1 MQASALKM
9 DSLLEEEI
17 LLPVQYADLQRG
29 ATPRPP
35 EHGLLF
41 AVLEDAVRCW
51 QTYGNSTDR
60 RGQHLF
66 QEVSQWFAS
75 DDDGSPFTF
84 VAICHLF
91 DLEPGCIRD
100 GLRRW
105 LERQRLTGHRAAP
118 LRVRRA
124 SGLRHAVTGVPVR
137 GGSGSRRRLNVVAIA
152 GRR

>member
-9 DSLLEEEI
+9 DSLLQEEF
-17 LLPVQYADLQRG
+17 LLPVQYADLLRG

-60 RGQHLF
+60 RSQHLF
-66 QEVSQWFAS
+66 QEVAQWFAS
-75 DDDGSPFTF
+75 DDDASPFTF

-91 DLEPGCIRD
+91 ALEPDCIRD

-105 LERQRLTGHRAAP
+105 SERERVTGHKAAP

-124 SGLRHAVTGVPVR
+124 SGLRHAVTGRPASA
-137 GGSGSRRRLNVVAIA
+137 GSCRHRKLSMVGIAARR
-152 GRR
+152 